1 MRARRRAHKQNR
13 ALDVALAGAELP
25 LGRSVL
31 PALVVENVGGLQP
44 DEAARWLAALVPCL
58 RPGGRLIAADATSST
73 TAAARVAGAFL
84 SAALTEIVQEWPRD
98 GALLTIGVAPTS
110 SVIEARFEAPVTR
123 RLRAEPR
130 RQRQARAAIYSPRR
144 SRGPTRIR
152 ASLADPAF
160 FPRICLDRRV
170 SAPGRNSGAHMRMGY
185 ALAGDMLLR
194 WSLGLVLS
202 LLAHLGVVAIG
213 LAVGAR
219 GFTGPVEM
227 RSRA

>member
-1 MRARRRAHKQNR
+1 MAVKGPLLSGALGSAPTLAAVLRWTDGRAPVVVLGPPWLGDAIATTGRALVLVEPEARPIALRARRRAHKQNR

-44 DEAARWLAALVPCL
+44 DEATRWLAALVPCL

-110 SVIEARFEAPVTR
+110 SVIEARFEAR
-123 RLRAEPR
+123 FE
-130 RQRQARAAIYSPRR
+130 AR
-144 SRGPTRIR
+144 
-152 ASLADPAF
+152 LADATP
-160 FPRICLDRRV
+160 
-170 SAPGRNSGAHMRMGY
+170 PGRTPPATPGS
-185 ALAGDMLLR
+185 
-194 WSLGLVLS
+194 
-202 LLAHLGVVAIG
+202 
-213 LAVGAR
+213 
-219 GFTGPVEM
+219 
-227 RSRA
+227 SRE